1 MSTDT
6 PTPTLRELSP
16 LKLALLA
23 GQARAASE
31 PLLRADPIAIIG
43 MGCRLPGDV
52 FDAEGFWQLLCDG
65 IDAVR
70 EVPPGR
76 WNTEALYDPDPAVPG
91 KIASKWGGFLDT
103 IDGFDA
109 AFFGI
114 LPREAERMDP
124 QQRLFLEVAI
134 EALDHAG
141 LPRDKLAGSRT
152 GAFVASYYN
161 EYAQLQYGNP
171 AIIDARTLTGT
182 VHSVLVNRL
191 SYLLDLRGP
200 SISIDTA
207 CSSSLVAIHLACQ
220 SLRHGESDIAIAG
233 GVSLMVTEAQMI
245 SLSKVGFMA
254 PDGRCKTFDASA
266 DGFGRG
272 EGCSVLVM
280 KRLADA
286 LADGDRVLAVVRGS
300 AVNQD
305 GHSTVLAAPNGLA
318 QQALIREALDN
329 AQVEAS
335 SIGFIETHGTGT
347 PLGDPIEVEA
357 LGATVGVPAAGATP
371 CLLGAAKANLGHL
384 EAASGATGVIKA
396 VQVLRHGEIPAQ
408 VHFRNLNPHISL
420 AGTRLAIAA
429 QRTPWPAGAAPRRIG
444 TSGFGVGGTNAH
456 VILEEAPRLGNEPA
470 APTPAPWL
478 LPLSAQSEAALQ
490 ALARRW
496 VDFLGHA
503 AAPLPALCAAAG
515 ERRSHYDH
523 RLAAVGSSSNAL
535 ITQLQDF
542 AEGRETAGLAVG
554 RRARARPLRL
564 AFVFGGQGQQW
575 LGMGRE
581 LLRSEPL
588 FRDTLHDIDA
598 RLRRHVDWSLLEQLA
613 APEHASRLDDT
624 EIAQPVLFALQVA
637 LTALWAHWGI
647 RPQAVTGHSVGEIA
661 ALHVAGVLDLDEA
674 LRVVVLRARFMQR
687 ATGQGAMAAVGLT
700 EAQAQARL
708 APHGGQLSVGAVNS
722 PRGVVLSGERPAL
735 TALLAELEQEGVP
748 QRMLPVNY
756 AFHSAQMK
764 LHAEAFAQALGEVR
778 SSAPRLPV
786 YSTVSGR
793 RLDARVDAAY
803 LAGNVR
809 QPVRFADA
817 VTAMLGDGHG
827 AFLEIAAHPVL
838 AGAIAECAETSEN
851 PPLSLA
857 SLRRGRAERESLLQS
872 CAALYAA
879 GHTPDW
885 VGLQGGPA
893 EVLDL
898 PAYPWQHQRYWLPLP
913 DAAAA
918 PIAAGTPAAPLL
930 GRRLDAAGG
939 ALFEAH
945 WPGSTPA
952 WLSEHRVGGR
962 LIVPG
967 MALLEALREAAAPS
981 LGADRVRLDD
991 VVIHRPLQL
1000 DEGAASRWQVL
1011 ATEVADGRA
1020 RATLHGQDTAAPTG
1034 WQKIASASV
1043 TTAPTAAVVADALAA
1058 STSDP
1063 PLGAVYDAFAGL
1075 GIQFGP
1081 SFRVV
1086 RRLDLHDGAATAWL
1100 ALADADTTTST
1111 NTLLLD
1117 GALQA
1122 ALAALG
1128 GGVPREALLPLA
1140 VEVAELPATLPAALR
1155 AELRWTRP
1163 EGARTV
1169 RVDIVLHA
1177 LDGRVLGRLDGVS
1190 LVPAG
1195 ELANDADDVLY
1206 EIVWTDAEPAS
1217 AGAADAGCTLVL
1229 GHDCDALA
1237 AALRAQGRTA
1247 LARAIAHWPAERA
1260 GWEALLQAGEPPRP
1274 SAVVLL
1280 DDGAEG
1286 LTSTSLLGLVQA
1298 LAQRGDAV
1306 LSLVTRGAQAVRDSV
1321 PQPAAAALWGLGSVI
1336 TVEHPELALRL
1347 IDLDPDTGSV
1357 DVAAVAERLCTAPGG
1372 GSRWAVRGTAWLRPQ
1387 LRHHAALPSRAAA
1400 QTLRADPRGTLD
1412 GLAWVRQDPFAP
1424 GPGEVRLRVLAAG
1437 LNFRDV
1443 LMALGMIPGQEEFLG
1458 AECAGVV
1465 EACGTGVSGL
1475 NPGDRVFG
1483 FAPRSLA
1490 SHVNVPAAY
1499 LAPWPEALGSMEQA
1513 ASLPVAFLT
1522 AMLGLEHI
1530 AGLRPGQRVL
1540 IHSAAGGVGLA
1551 ALQLA
1556 RRAGAEVFAT
1566 AGSPAKRDLL
1576 HRLGATQVFDSRSPD
1591 FSARV
1596 LALTDG
1602 RGVDVVLNSLAGELI
1617 GASVEALAAHGCF
1630 LELGKRDLWS
1640 AERFAAVRPAARY
1653 AVYDLGSTAAAE
1665 PQRLRPMLDTLVA
1678 ALLDGS
1684 LRPLPLR
1691 VYDFAQAPAAFRLMA
1706 QARHV
1711 GKLVLRAPRD
1721 AGSAGELAVRPDAR
1735 YLITGGLG
1743 ALGLHTARWLARRG
1757 ARHLLLSA
1765 RQAPSATA
1773 LQALDALRHDG
1784 VTVEVC
1790 AADAGD
1796 EAAMRKLLA
1805 PHPGQ
1810 APLRGIVHA
1819 AGVLDDGPL
1828 LLQDAQRF
1836 ARVRRGK
1843 ADGARLLDTLTRGL
1857 ALDFFVLYSAAGTLL
1872 GPAGQGPYAAANAEL
1887 DAIAQARR
1895 SAGLPALSVAWGLWR
1910 DGGMG
1915 AQTIAAGHDTW
1926 TARGLRWLEA
1936 DAAFAHLERLWRD
1949 GATHAAVLPLDW
1961 ARFLAAPPAGL

>member
-31 PLLRADPIAIIG
+31 PLLKADPIAIIG
-43 MGCRLPGDV
+43 MGCRLPGGV
-52 FDAEGFWQLLCDG
+52 FDAEGFWQLLRDG
-65 IDAVR
+65 VDAVR

-76 WNTEALYDPDPAVPG
+76 WDTDALYDPDPSVPG
-91 KIASKWGGFLDT
+91 KIASKWGGFLDS

-161 EYAQLQYGNP
+161 EYAQLQYGDP
-171 AIIDARTLTGT
+171 ATIDARTLTGT

-335 SIGFIETHGTGT
+335 SIGFVETHGTGT

-357 LGATVGVPAAGATP
+357 LGATVGVPAPGATP

-408 VHFRNLNPHISL
+408 VHFRSLNPHISL
-420 AGTRLAIAA
+420 DGTRLAIAA

-470 APTPAPWL
+470 PPAPAPWL
-478 LPLSAQSEAALQ
+478 LPLSAQSDAALQ

-496 VDFLGHA
+496 IDFLGQPA
-503 AAPLPALCAAAG
+503 ATLPALCAAAG

-523 RLAAVGSSSNAL
+523 RLAAVANSTGSL
-535 ITQLQDF
+535 ITQLQAF
-542 AEGRETAGLAVG
+542 AEGREVAGLAIG
-554 RRARARPLRL
+554 RRARARPQRL
-564 AFVFGGQGQQW
+564 AFVFSGQGQQW

-581 LLRSEPL
+581 LLRSEPP
-588 FRDTLHDIDA
+588 FRDTLNDIDV

-613 APEHASRLDDT
+613 APEGASRLDDT
-624 EIAQPVLFALQVA
+624 EVAQPVLFALQVA
-637 LTALWAHWGI
+637 LAALWAHWGF

-708 APHGGQLSVGAVNS
+708 SPHRGHLSLGAVNS
-722 PRGVVLSGERPAL
+722 PRGVVLSGERVAL
-735 TALLAELEQEGVP
+735 GALLAELEHEGVA

-764 LHAEAFAQALGEVR
+764 PHAEAFAQALGEVR
-778 SSAPRLPV
+778 SAAPRLPV

-793 RLDARVDAAY
+793 RLEGRVDAEY
-803 LAGNVR
+803 LAANVR
-809 QPVRFADA
+809 QTVRFADA
-817 VTAMLGDGHG
+817 VAAMLGDGHD
-827 AFLEIAAHPVL
+827 AFLEISAHPVL
-838 AGAIAECAETSEN
+838 AGAIAECAGSAEE
-851 PPLSLA
+851 PPMSLA
-857 SLRRGRAERESLLQS
+857 SLRRERPERESLLQS

-898 PAYPWQHQRYWLPLP
+898 PAYPWQHQRYWLPVP
-913 DAAAA
+913 DAGTA
-918 PIAAGTPAAPLL
+918 PLAAGTPATPLL

-952 WLSEHRVGGR
+952 WLNEHRVGGR

-967 MALLEALREAAAPS
+967 MAMLEALREAAAGS
-981 LGADRVRLDD
+981 LGTESVRLDD

-1000 DEGAASRWQVL
+1000 DEDAASRWQVL
-1011 ATEVADGRA
+1011 ATEAADGRV
-1020 RATLHGQDTAAPTG
+1020 RATLHGQDTAAATG
-1034 WQKIASASV
+1034 WQKIASVGVASAWP
-1043 TTAPTAAVVADALAA
+1043 APVVAGTPVPDGVPDPSLA
-1058 STSDP
+1058 D
-1063 PLGAVYDAFAGL
+1063 VYEAFGSL

-1081 SFRVV
+1081 SFRVL
-1086 RRLDLHDGAATAWL
+1086 RRLDLRDGAATAWL
-1100 ALADADTTTST
+1100 ALDAADTTTCA

-1122 ALAALG
+1122 AVAALG

-1140 VEVAELPATLPAALR
+1140 VELAELPATLPAALR

-1163 EGARTV
+1163 EGARAV
-1169 RVDIVLHA
+1169 RVDVVLHA
-1177 LDGRVLGRLDGVS
+1177 LDDRVLGRLDGVS

-1195 ELANDADDVLY
+1195 ELASDTDDMLY
-1206 EIVWTDAEPAS
+1206 EVAWSEAEPAS
-1217 AGAADAGCTLVL
+1217 DGPVDEGCTLVL
-1229 GHDCDALA
+1229 GHDGNALA
-1237 AALRAQGRTA
+1237 AAMRARGRSA
-1247 LARAIAHWPAERA
+1247 LALAVAHWPAERS
-1260 GWEALLQAGEPPRP
+1260 GWAALLQAGESPRL
-1274 SAVVLL
+1274 SAVVLV
-1280 DDGAEG
+1280 DDGAEA
-1286 LTSTSLLGLVQA
+1286 LPTTSLLALVQV
-1298 LAQRGDAV
+1298 LAQRGDVV
-1306 LSLVTRGAQAVRDSV
+1306 LGLVTRGAQAVHGSV

-1336 TVEHPELALRL
+1336 AVEHPELALRL
-1347 IDLDPDTGSV
+1347 IDLDPDAASV
-1357 DVAAVAERLCTAPGG
+1357 DVAAVAGRLCVVPAG

-1387 LRHHAALPSRAAA
+1387 LRRHATPSSQAVAR
-1400 QTLRADPRGTLD
+1400 TLRTDPGGTLD
-1412 GLAWVRQDPFAP
+1412 GLAWAGHDPAPP
-1424 GPGEVRLRVLAAG
+1424 GPGEVRVRVLAAG

-1443 LMALGMIPGQEEFLG
+1443 LMALGMIPGQEHFLG

-1465 EACGTGVSGL
+1465 EACGAGVSGL
-1475 NPGDRVFG
+1475 KPGDRVFG

-1499 LAPWPEALGSMEQA
+1499 LAPWPESLGSMEQA
-1513 ASLPVAFLT
+1513 ASLPVAYLT

-1566 AGSPAKRDLL
+1566 AGSPAKRQLL
-1576 HRLGATQVFDSRSPD
+1576 LRLGAAQVFDSRSPD
-1591 FSARV
+1591 FSARI
-1596 LALTDG
+1596 LALTGG

-1617 GASVEALAAHGCF
+1617 GASVEALSANGCF
-1630 LELGKRDLWS
+1630 LELGKRDVWP
-1640 AERFAAVRPAARY
+1640 AERFAALRPAARY
-1653 AVYDLGSTAAAE
+1653 AVYDLGSTAAVE
-1665 PQRLRPMLDTLVA
+1665 PQRVRPMLDTLVA
-1678 ALLDGS
+1678 ALRDGS
-1684 LRPLPLR
+1684 LQPLPLR
-1691 VYDFAQAPAAFRLMA
+1691 VYDFAQASAAFRLMA

-1721 AGSAGELAVRPDAR
+1721 AGTADELAVRPDAR

-1743 ALGLHTARWLARRG
+1743 ALGLHTARWLVRRG

-1765 RQAPSATA
+1765 RQAPSAAT
-1773 LQALDALRHDG
+1773 LQALEALRHDG
-1784 VTVEVC
+1784 VNVEVC
-1790 AADAGD
+1790 TADAGD
-1796 EAAMRKLLA
+1796 EAAMRQLLA
-1805 PHPGQ
+1805 ARPGQ
-1810 APLRGIVHA
+1810 VPLRGIVHA

-1828 LLQDAQRF
+1828 LMQDARRF

-1843 ADGARLLDTLTRGL
+1843 ADGARLLDTLTRGM
-1857 ALDFFVLYSAAGTLL
+1857 ALDFLGVFSAAGSLL
-1872 GPAGQGPYAAANAEL
+1872 GPAGQGPDAAANA
-1887 DAIAQARR
+1887 
-1895 SAGLPALSVAWGLWR
+1895 
-1910 DGGMG
+1910 
-1915 AQTIAAGHDTW
+1915 
-1926 TARGLRWLEA
+1926 
-1936 DAAFAHLERLWRD
+1936 
-1949 GATHAAVLPLDW
+1949 
-1961 ARFLAAPPAGL
+1961 